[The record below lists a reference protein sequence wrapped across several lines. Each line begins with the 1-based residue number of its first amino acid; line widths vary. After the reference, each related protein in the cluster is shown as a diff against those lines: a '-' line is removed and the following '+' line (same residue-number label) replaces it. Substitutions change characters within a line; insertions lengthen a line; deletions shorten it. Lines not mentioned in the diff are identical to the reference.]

1 MELFELE
8 IYKIALQLSDNAW
21 EIYNKM
27 NKNEQII
34 IGSQFI
40 TAINSIGANIAEGY
54 GRFHYL
60 DKNKFMYNARG
71 SLMENIFWIE
81 QLNKR
86 CVITDDVFKSLSEKL
101 NDELYKLNAFIAVTK
116 RQATQ

>member
-1 MELFELE
+1 
-8 IYKIALQLSDNAW
+8 
-21 EIYNKM
+21 
-27 NKNEQII
+27 
-34 IGSQFI
+34 
-40 TAINSIGANIAEGY
+40 
-54 GRFHYL
+54 
-60 DKNKFMYNARG
+60 MYNARG

-86 CVITDDVFKSLSEKL
+86 CIITDDVFKSLSEKL